1 MLHSR
6 GCNSTFPFVTFDK
19 RRRLFLSWATGF
31 DFPSCG
37 KFSFLCDLVYH
48 IHFIFLLYFSFDS
61 SSSRNI
67 FPALFCYFVFSFFFT
82 GWEFFNFFLGHF
94 LKPCMTLSL
103 ITITFS
109 TSATLSAPIRIF
121 TLLLHVS
128 EGYLMLEKEVAYDF
142 SLTEWHREEKNTQIN
157 WGGTGYRLF
166 ENKVRGCPGTW
177 DAYPRLGFFFQG
189 CPWNAAT
196 QEKEQKKNLHLKII
210 QVKWDSVRCVPKW
223 KRKKKQMKKRNL
235 AGCLPPHPSACFSFD
250 FMCALRVVSRG
261 SEKLNVRRHSAD

>member
-109 TSATLSAPIRIF
+109 TSATLSAPIRIL
-121 TLLLHVS
+121 TLLLHMS

-142 SLTEWHREEKNTQIN
+142 SLTERHERKKTHRSI
-157 WGGTGYRLF
+157 GGEQVIDFLKTKL
-166 ENKVRGCPGTW
+166 EV
-177 DAYPRLGFFFQG
+177 AQAHEMLILASVFFFQG

-210 QVKWDSVRCVPKW
+210 QVKWDSVRCVPKR
-223 KRKKKQMKKRNL
+223 KRKKKTDEKEKSGRL
-235 AGCLPPHPSACFSFD
+235 PPPHPSACFSFD